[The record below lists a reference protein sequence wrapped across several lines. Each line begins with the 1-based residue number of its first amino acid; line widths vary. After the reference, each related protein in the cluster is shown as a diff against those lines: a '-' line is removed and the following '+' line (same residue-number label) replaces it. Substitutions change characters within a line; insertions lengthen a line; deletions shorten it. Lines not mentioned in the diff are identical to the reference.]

1 MEHLPAVAAPG
12 VAERAE
18 ALAEAACE
26 LHDAVSSDPGRWN
39 AEAVEDAIE
48 AMETTAA
55 ALQAV
60 HPDAA
65 NCMFVIAHNLGQL
78 RQALGLPPRDDVP
91 AEVAEVDQDQAVIP
105 PTPISRP
112 RRRGLGQGY
121 QGIRIPHDRIASG
134 R

>member
-1 MEHLPAVAAPG
+1 MESLPAVAAPG

-55 ALQAV
+55 ALQNV

-65 NCMFVIAHNLGQL
+65 SSMFVIAHNLGHL
-78 RQALGLPPRDDVP
+78 RQALGLPPRDDAP
-91 AEVAEVDQDQAVIP
+91 AEEDQDQDQAVTP
-105 PTPISRP
+105 PTPIRRP
-112 RRRGLGQGY
+112 RRRGLGPGY
-121 QGIRIPHDRIASG
+121 QGVRIPPGRTASM